1 MLAIRRFFSAL
12 LAIGLFVFLGYVFTL
27 FMQPQG
33 QGGWITAVILVIGS
47 GIVSLF
53 VYRWLAV
60 PGRSRHRAP
69 DPHDDGSG
77 LGLGL
82 LGASSANR
90 RRSDDFDH
98 HGRRSDDD
106 GGSDGEGGGSA
117 ADDPSGL
124 H

>member
-27 FMQPQG
+27 FFEPQG

-47 GIVSLF
+47 GIFSLI

-69 DPHDDGSG
+69 DPHDDGAG

-82 LGASSANR
+82 LGSSAANR
-90 RRSDDFDH
+90 RRDDIDGDDFGG
-98 HGRRSDDD
+98 GRRSQHGGD
-106 GGSDGEGGGSA
+106 GDA
-117 ADDPSGL
+117 DADDDPSGL